1 MDISCFVTFLV
12 EALLYIVGYLTA
24 VLVVRGK
31 RRGCLKF
38 NCKTIDHAPK
48 LEFWEPLENLE
59 NEKYIVL
66 TVKKEN

>member
-1 MDISCFVTFLV
+1 MNVSYSIIFLV
-12 EALLYIVGYLTA
+12 EALSYIIGYLTA
-24 VLVVRGK
+24 VFVVRRK
-31 RRGCLKF
+31 RHGCLKF

-66 TVKKEN
+66 TVKKEK